1 MTKISIIVP
10 VYNVDRFLCVCLNSI
25 RNQTFTDWECL
36 LIDDGSLDKSGHICD
51 EYALKDDRFKV
62 FHKSNG
68 GASSA
73 RNLGIDKARGEW
85 ITFVDADDFISS
97 TFIEGLY
104 NPIAHGEQ
112 VDFVHGGC
120 TNWENGT
127 CAGINQ
133 RYEYYIGDKQ
143 EILFCNLRGLVV
155 SKLFRLDVIKTWL
168 NDLPLYF
175 DEKIKIAEDMAFTL
189 DYILNV
195 KKYAFVPEIGYFYR
209 RDNECSATKTKKILP
224 YDIELHSFKH
234 LYLSTIEFIKKNEL
248 KLESCKKRYSQRGN
262 QLQSVILSLY
272 RNNCPKKQRVQSIKA
287 DFSSHELQMLNY
299 AVGNRIKYYVFL
311 LLKVNVSLFD
321 AVVFVLYRAKLIK

>member
-1 MTKISIIVP
+1 MPKISIIIP
-10 VYNVDRFLCVCLNSI
+10 VFNAEHYICECLDSI
-25 RNQTFTDWECL
+25 EKQSFVDWECL
-36 LIDDGSLDKSGHICD
+36 LVDDGSLDNSGIICD
-51 EYALKDDRFKV
+51 RYALKDSRFRV
-62 FHKSNG
+62 FHKLNG
-68 GASSA
+68 GVSSA
-73 RNLGIDKARGEW
+73 RNYGLDKACGEW
-85 ITFVDADDFISS
+85 VTFIDSDDFISP

-104 NPIAHGEQ
+104 APIANGERL
-112 VDFVHGGC
+112 DFVHGGC
-120 TNWENGT
+120 TNWTNFKPS
-127 CAGINQ
+127 GINQ
-133 RYEYYIGDKQ
+133 SYEYFVGDEPGKIF
-143 EILFCNLRGLVV
+143 EELRGLAV
-155 SKLFRLDVIKTWL
+155 SKLFRLDFIKQKSKGL
-168 NDLPLYF
+168 FLCF
-175 DEKIKIAEDMAFTL
+175 DEKMRIAEDMAFAL
-189 DYILNV
+189 DYILFV
-195 KKYAFVPEIGYFYR
+195 KKYAFVPEVGYYYR
-209 RDNECSATKTKKILP
+209 LDNMTSATKSKKITP